1 MSSFCKIT
9 IGKTPGA
16 TRANAM
22 YITRAGACAQ
32 WETRNIPDEE
42 HLGITREDQRRSIAD
57 YLCEYA
63 EQGRGERRD
72 YRAVLSF
79 DRPVERDQAMRLASE
94 WLDATKFKSNPALY
108 AFHTNTDNPHV
119 HVLVTA
125 RDSAGKKLDLS
136 DRQYQSFDKAWAKIY
151 EREIERGVE
160 ATHSEKH
167 REKRQWKQQY
177 GTQRREGKERS
188 VIVEELGA
196 VPRDTPSIVKFY
208 RGKRRDDE
216 TRITESLGRESEFLR
231 RVQEDHRNAGPE
243 AGHERGG
250 HPAAGSDAARTR
262 PAAEAV
268 LGSLREA
275 EGRAGVLHA
284 ADRGVEAA
292 EVQPQEAIRDG
303 ARRAHEEVDGGV
315 RGAEA
320 GLRRF
325 CEAGDREGRGECEG
339 QRKER
344 GGNLHQLRARV
355 TERLRAGVAGR
366 GVEALRRA
374 VYAIGQRLKQI
385 PDKLGIIRKEF
396 REWRGEIW
404 EKVIGKAYQSGI
416 DDVGGAKG
424 LGDGSP
430 GGKKGERDRG
440 GWER

>member
-22 YITRAGACAQ
+22 YITRTGACGE

-42 HLGITREDQRRSIAD
+42 HLGITRDDQRRSIAD

-79 DRPVERDQAMRLASE
+79 DRPVEPDQAMRMAGE
-94 WLDATKFKSNPALY
+94 WLGATKFKANPTLY

-125 RDSAGKKLDLS
+125 RDSGGKKLDLS

-151 EREIERGVE
+151 EREIEQGVE
-160 ATHSEKH
+160 RTHSEKH
-167 REKRQWKQQY
+167 REKRQWKQKY
-177 GTQRREGKERS
+177 GEQRREGKDRTA
-188 VIVEELGA
+188 IVAELGE

-208 RGKRRDDE
+208 REKRRDDE
-216 TRITESLGRESEFLR
+216 ARITASLGRESEFLQ
-231 RVQEDHRNAGPE
+231 RVQEDHREPGAE
-243 AGHERGG
+243 AGREGRGN
-250 HPAAGSDAARTR
+250 PAAGSDAAREGS
-262 PAAEAV
+262 AAEKV

-284 ADRGVEAA
+284 ADRGMEAA
-292 EVQPQEAIRDG
+292 EIRPEETVRDG
-303 ARRAHEEVDGGV
+303 ARRAHEEFDGGV

-320 GLRRF
+320 EIRGD

-339 QRKER
+339 EREER
-344 GGNLHQLRARV
+344 GGNLRQLRARV
-355 TERLRAGVAGR
+355 AEGLRAGLAGR
-366 GVEALRRA
+366 GVEAVKRA
-374 VYAIGQRLKQI
+374 VHAIGQRLRQI
-385 PDKLGIIRKEF
+385 PDKLGIIGDEF

-404 EKVIGKAYQSGI
+404 EKMTGKAYQPGI
-416 DDVGGAKG
+416 DDAGRGRK
-424 LGDGSP
+424 P
-430 GGKKGERDRG
+430 ERDRG
-440 GWER
+440 RGR